1 MMMHAKGY
9 AERAAQALQI
19 MLHVITMEN
28 ILTYSEGV
36 ANSFSKSY
44 TQKIM
49 NLAFGI
55 RPCGLIYYRMNQ
67 EKLWIFATKSC
78 INTDAMMA
86 YDDEDEDEEINRQ
99 LALKNY
105 FINDDYSKRST
116 LPKGGIIYCYVH
128 IVTWV

>member
-1 MMMHAKGY
+1 MY
-9 AERAAQALQI
+9 TL
-19 MLHVITMEN
+19 
-28 ILTYSEGV
+28 LT
-36 ANSFSKSY
+36 
-44 TQKIM
+44 
-49 NLAFGI
+49 AFGVTALLLLLERVEIMDI
-55 RPCGLIYYRMNQ
+55 RNKVLYQNVDQEIYIH
-67 EKLWIFATKSC
+67 EF
-78 INTDAMMA
+78 NTDAMMA